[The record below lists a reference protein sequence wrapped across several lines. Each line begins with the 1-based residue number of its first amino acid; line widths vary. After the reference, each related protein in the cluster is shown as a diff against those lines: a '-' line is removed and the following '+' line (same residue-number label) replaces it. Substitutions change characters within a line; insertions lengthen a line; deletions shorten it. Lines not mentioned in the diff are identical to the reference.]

1 MVQLE
6 AAGGAGEEGFV
17 VDRAAGPSEFLGYL
31 HHADYVVTNSFHA
44 AAFSIIY
51 QKRFLVFL
59 HSTLGA
65 RTRGVLHVHGL
76 EDRLYQEGAEID
88 APIDWEAVQARS
100 QENAA
105 LSKEFIRAQIY

>member
-1 MVQLE
+1 M
-6 AAGGAGEEGFV
+6 
-17 VDRAAGPSEFLGYL
+17 GY
-31 HHADYVVTNSFHA
+31 SS

-100 QENAA
+100 QEKRRSVKGVHPGAD
-105 LSKEFIRAQIY
+105 LLAQQRGKPD